1 MLKELMFCQLFPQV
15 IGKVDMSEF
24 SLAAAPGEL
33 AANMKELIAGLPPK
47 SASFS
52 SHGSSNPFNLT
63 GTNVVKIGALGGLS
77 SKSSRSFSD
86 FPGSVGYSNTIM
98 PKFWKAFGTANS
110 SFSVP
115 VSHFCKLR
123 MR

>member
-1 MLKELMFCQLFPQV
+1 MLKELTVCQLFPQV
-15 IGKVDMSEF
+15 FGKVDMSEF

-33 AANMKELIAGLPPK
+33 AANMKELIAGLSPK
-47 SASFS
+47 SSSFS
-52 SHGSSNPFNLT
+52 SRGSSNPFNLT
-63 GTNVVKIGALGGLS
+63 GTNVVMIGAPGGL
-77 SKSSRSFSD
+77 SSRSFSY

-98 PKFWKAFGTANS
+98 PKFLETFGTANS

>member
-33 AANMKELIAGLPPK
+33 AANMKELIAGLSPK

-52 SHGSSNPFNLT
+52 CRGSSNPFNLT
-63 GTNVVKIGALGGLS
+63 GTNVVMIGAPGGLS
-77 SKSSRSFSD
+77 SKSSRSFSY

-98 PKFWKAFGTANS
+98 PKFLETFGAANS